1 MKDVKLIKNYHPSAN
16 EKILFCFPYAGG
28 GASAFR
34 EWVSGLDG
42 VIEVCPIQLPG
53 REERICERGYTDMKK
68 LAADI
73 SDTIEDIV
81 EKRECFF
88 YGHSMG
94 GKIAYET
101 ALELFRRGKKIH
113 HMFISGCEAPHIEI
127 SNKIYDLPDEEFC
140 NEIISFEGT
149 PEELCQNKELF
160 KFFLPL
166 LRADFTLAETYC
178 ADKCIP
184 LDCPISVMYGTEDS
198 EAQYEAVMEWKPYTK
213 KNFDITSFEGGHFFI
228 KSEMEG
234 VWKNVLRR
242 MKVSNVKVR

>member
-1 MKDVKLIKNYHPSAN
+1 MKDLKLIKNYHSSVN

-34 EWVSGLDG
+34 EWISGLDG
-42 VIEVCPIQLPG
+42 VIDVCPIQLPG
-53 REERICERGYTDMKK
+53 REERICENGYTDMKK
-68 LAADI
+68 LAVDI

-81 EKRECFF
+81 ENRECYF

-101 ALELFRRGKKIH
+101 ALELSRRGKKIH
-113 HMFISGCEAPHIEI
+113 HMFISGCEAPHVEI

-140 NEIISFEGT
+140 SEIINFEGT
-149 PEELCQNKELF
+149 PKELCQNKELF

-178 ADKCIP
+178 SKKCSP
-184 LDCPISVMYGTEDS
+184 LDCPISVMYGTEDR
-198 EAQYEAVMEWKPYTK
+198 EAEYEAVKEWKPYTRK
-213 KNFDITSFEGGHFFI
+213 SFDITSFEGGHFFI
-228 KSEMEG
+228 KSEMENI
-234 VWKNVLRR
+234 WKNMLSR
-242 MKVSNVKVR
+242 MKVAYVKVR